1 MPCCARVD
9 LCGQMY
15 VVRESDVDLCTMRTK
30 LLVPS
35 SLWLGACAIKST
47 SVQLC
52 TGKSE
57 RNLVK
62 SLGC

>member
-1 MPCCARVD
+1 
-9 LCGQMY
+9 MY

-30 LLVPS
+30 LLVPA
-35 SLWLGACAIKST
+35 SLWLGACAMKST